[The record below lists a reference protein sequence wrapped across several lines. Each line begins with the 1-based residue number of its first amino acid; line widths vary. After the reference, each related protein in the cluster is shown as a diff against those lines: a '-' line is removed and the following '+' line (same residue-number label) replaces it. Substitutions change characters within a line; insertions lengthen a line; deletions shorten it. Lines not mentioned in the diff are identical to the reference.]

1 MSGDSI
7 AGQVAERP
15 NDGGMNSITPLKVA
29 VSARSLFDLEESHSV
44 FELEKNLD
52 AYLAHARSRQ
62 EEPLEPAAA
71 FPLMRALLNLNKLVP
86 QSTPLVDATIVSS
99 IHPQAGLRIINSL
112 AHHDLPIKRTTFTGG
127 APTVPYLKAYGVD
140 LFLSKSAED
149 AQQAVNAGI
158 AAAVMYD
165 TPKDGGPLFDDF
177 QIKLAIDGDAV
188 IFTDASERIYKA
200 GGENGLRDFLEHE
213 HLMAREPLEEG
224 PFAKMLKVIA
234 ALQAVRIDGRKPFR
248 IILVTARGGNSRERV
263 LRTFDAWGMEI
274 DEIHFLSGFKKAP
287 ILQVIRPHIF
297 FDDQE
302 VHVGPASQIVPS
314 GLVPWIEKSGDKA
327 A

>member
-1 MSGDSI
+1 LTAI
-7 AGQVAERP
+7 
-15 NDGGMNSITPLKVA
+15 IPLKVA
-29 VSARSLFDLEESHSV
+29 VSARSLFDLEESHSL
-44 FELEKNLD
+44 FELEKDLD
-52 AYLAHARSRQ
+52 AYLAHVKSRQ
-62 EEPLEPAAA
+62 EDPLEPAAA
-71 FPLMRALLNLNKLVP
+71 FPLMKALLNLNRLV
-86 QSTPLVDATIVSS
+86 QQDTPLVDATIVSS

-112 AHHDLPIKRTTFTGG
+112 AFHDLPIKRTTFTGG

-140 LFLSKSAED
+140 LFLSKSVED

-158 AAAVMYD
+158 AAAVMYGS
-165 TPKDGGPLFDDF
+165 PRDGGSLSDDF
-177 QIKLAIDGDAV
+177 QIKIAIDGDAV

-200 GGENGLRDFLEHE
+200 GGANGLRDFLEHE
-213 HLMAREPLEEG
+213 HLKAREPLEEG
-224 PFAKMLKVIA
+224 PFAKVLRVIA
-234 ALQAVRIDGRKPFR
+234 ALQAVRINGRKPFR

-263 LRTFDAWGMEI
+263 LRTFEAWGMEI
-274 DEIHFLSGFKKAP
+274 DEVHFLNGFKKAP

-314 GLVPWIEKSGDKA
+314 ALVPWIDKSDGRA